1 MTRIERIEFS
11 RHRLPLDPPFPAAW
25 DRRSRRAFPVTVIR
39 VYDDEGRMGFG
50 AGDAVSGLGDH
61 VHLFVGHDPTE
72 IDRYS
77 EVMSNIAFH
86 DGRPWP
92 LDTALWDLAGKI
104 RNEPIWEMVGG
115 RSDRIRLYASLGV
128 HRPPE
133 QSAKQ
138 ARAAVAAGFDALKLR
153 FGRPAGLEADFEVLA
168 AVVDAVGGD
177 AAVMVDCNQGWRM
190 PWDTHQPWD
199 FVSALEVAGRLAEHG
214 VMWMEEPLHRGDHAG
229 MARLRAESEVAIAGG
244 EMTRELH
251 EFDLMLAAGCLDIYQ
266 PDVVVTGG
274 MAALAALARRVAEDG
289 KIFSPHTW
297 GSGVA
302 LLANAHLTAG
312 TVGAP
317 YLEYPWDPPEWT
329 PERRDFILSESIAIN
344 GGWLELG
351 SAPGLGA
358 ELDEERLAATADD
371 SLRYD

>member
-1 MTRIERIEFS
+1 MSIVDRIEMS
-11 RHRLPLDPPFPAAW
+11 RHRLPLDPAFPAAW
-25 DRRSRRAFPVTVIR
+25 DRRPRRAFPVTVVR

-50 AGDAVSGLGDH
+50 VGDAVSGLADH
-61 VHLFVGHDPTE
+61 LHLFVGHDPTDL
-72 IDRYS
+72 DRHGA
-77 EVMSNIAFH
+77 VMSNIAFH

-104 RNEPIWEMVGG
+104 RNEPIWQMVGG
-115 RSDRIRLYASLGV
+115 HSNRVRLYASLGV
-128 HRPPE
+128 LRAPADAA
-133 QSAKQ
+133 QQ
-138 ARAAVAAGFDALKLR
+138 ARAAVATGFDALKIR

-168 AVVDAVGGD
+168 AVIDAVGGD
-177 AAVMVDCNQGWRM
+177 IAVMVDCNQGWRM
-190 PWDTHQPWD
+190 PWDTHQPWHLAM
-199 FVSALEVAGRLAEHG
+199 ALEVATRLADHG
-214 VMWMEEPLHRGDHAG
+214 VAWMEEPLHRGDHSG
-229 MARLRAESEVAIAGG
+229 MARLRAESGMTIAGG

-251 EFDLMLAAGCLDIYQ
+251 EFDLMLAAGCLDVYQ

-274 MAALAALARRVAEDG
+274 MAGLADLARRVVTDG

-329 PERRDFILSESIAIN
+329 PERRDFVLKESISVDD
-344 GGWLELG
+344 GWLELG

-358 ELDEERLAATADD
+358 DLDEERLSATADE
-371 SLRYD
+371 SIRYD